1 VFAFWGVAGLQRPEK
16 VVEQGPTSCGD
27 GFGVEDAAAAE
38 EEEQLSGAMTGEK
51 QSCRSSFKP
60 KFLGRGGGYSFD
72 PQTYV

>member
-38 EEEQLSGAMTGEK
+38 KRSDDIWLPPK
-51 QSCRSSFKP
+51 KKNSCLER
-60 KFLGRGGGYSFD
+60 
-72 PQTYV
+72 